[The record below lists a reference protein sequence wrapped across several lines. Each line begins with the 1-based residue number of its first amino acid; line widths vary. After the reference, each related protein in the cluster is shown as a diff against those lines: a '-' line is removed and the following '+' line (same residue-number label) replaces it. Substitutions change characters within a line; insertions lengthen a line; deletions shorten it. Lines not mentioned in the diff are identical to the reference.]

1 MNKFEE
7 IIDTYLLNYS
17 TYKNGKVVF
26 DYEYGELIFFKQN
39 TKTINLFGIFIYP
52 KYRRQGLCGRI
63 LRYLIDISSSKFKY
77 LCIQSVI
84 SKILYEYL
92 ERFEYKNRKF
102 RNGKEGFVFKLFY
115 TFGNLKRHFLLHI

>member
-39 TKTINLFGIFIYP
+39 THSCVN
-52 KYRRQGLCGRI
+52 
-63 LRYLIDISSSKFKY
+63 
-77 LCIQSVI
+77 
-84 SKILYEYL
+84 ILYWIFDEKEL
-92 ERFEYKNRKF
+92 KPTTVD
-102 RNGKEGFVFKLFY
+102 GKETKANKFDIFAESKLVASS
-115 TFGNLKRHFLLHI
+115 

>member
-39 TKTINLFGIFIYP
+39 PKIITIFSIYIYP
-52 KYRRQGLCGRI
+52 EYRQQGLCRGI
-63 LRYLIDISSSKFKY
+63 LQYLIKKCLKKFNY
-77 LCIQSVI
+77 LCIEAVL

-92 ERFEYKNRKF
+92 GRFEYANRKF
-102 RNGKEGFVFKLFY
+102 KNKKDGWFFKLF
-115 TFGNLKRHFLLHI
+115 